1 MRYTPFSQR
10 YGYIKPE
17 NIIIRESLTGHVL
30 NSVING
36 YERFRSLLSMTGN
49 GIVDNSDYN
58 FMIQEFNLFY
68 LNRSCYEEYCD
79 PINLLKTEEN
89 SWFTRIDIIEWIIQ
103 HFRNVIDKK
112 REFGIIENHIQES
125 LDWFISFLNS
135 EFTRHNYAYRIIN
148 DIFVETTSP
157 SEIETINEAFEKS
170 DSSVVT
176 HLNECLKL
184 LSPSN
189 PDISTR
195 NAIKEAISAV
205 EVKARQI
212 TNTSTLDRALKK
224 LGDIHPM
231 IKESISKLYYYTN
244 SENPGI
250 RHGWMEQEKEPTKD
264 EAIFILVTSCVF
276 INYLTK
282 IYN

>member
-1 MRYTPFSQR
+1 MAVFSQR

-17 NIIIRESLTGHVL
+17 NIIIRESLSGNVL
-30 NSVING
+30 NSV
-36 YERFRSLLSMTGN
+36 
-49 GIVDNSDYN
+49 YN
-58 FMIQEFNLFY
+58 FFIILFQESRHNEPILEIHKEWWLTKLNLKFDERGPEIIEYITDEEIPWFY
-68 LNRSCYEEYCD
+68 
-79 PINLLKTEEN
+79 
-89 SWFTRIDIIEWIIQ
+89 RIDLIEWIVGNIRSRINNR
-103 HFRNVIDKK
+103 HNYKVEFKK
-112 REFGIIENHIQES
+112 LCNEELTKTVQ
-125 LDWFISFLNS
+125 WLNS
-135 EFTRHNYAYRIIN
+135 EFDRHNYAYRIIN
-148 DIFVETTSP
+148 DIFVETTSS

-170 DSSVVT
+170 DSNVVT

-189 PDISTR
+189 PEISIR

-224 LGDIHPM
+224 LEKTHPM
-231 IKESISKLYYYTN
+231 INDSMSKLYYYTN
-244 SENPGI
+244 SGNTGI
-250 RHGWMEQEKEPTKD
+250 RHGWMEQENEPSKD
-264 EAIFILVTSCVF
+264 DAIFVLVTSCAF